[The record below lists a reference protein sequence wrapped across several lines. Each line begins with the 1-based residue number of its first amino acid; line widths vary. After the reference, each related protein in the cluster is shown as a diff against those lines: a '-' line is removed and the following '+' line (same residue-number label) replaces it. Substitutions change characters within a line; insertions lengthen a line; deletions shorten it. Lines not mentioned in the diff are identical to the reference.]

1 MIIDCLEKHGLDYRN
16 NLVGQGYDGA
26 SVMSGKHSGVSAR
39 IKNSARFAFYV
50 HCNAHC
56 LNLVLVDAV
65 KSVPEAV
72 HFFALLQKLYNF
84 VSGLDVHLKWLAVQK
99 ELYPQQ
105 QPRELQRL
113 TDVRWACRYMACRNL
128 RDRLPAVLRVLQ
140 DITLE
145 NSGDRSVEA
154 RGLLS
159 QIDLH
164 FIGLLVT
171 FCKVLGDAKCLSDML
186 QSSSLDL
193 ARAVDLVGA
202 LTDTLQ
208 DYRSEGYF
216 GELWK
221 EVEEIAEHCKISV
234 QTVCKR
240 QPKTSLRFHDSL
252 MMSTVG
258 QKNSD
263 QSDGESFQRA
273 IFYQVLD
280 SLTAELQRR
289 CSKKNCEIMQGVQSL
304 NPKSTTFLNEEPLF
318 AFAQTFESDL
328 EDLKHEVHQTKR
340 LLDRREKSGRDRPST
355 LLDFVVFLEPYK
367 EVSMGYFHFVRF
379 LLLHQSAVL
388 LAREASQL

>member
-1 MIIDCLEKHGLDYRN
+1 MMVHP
-16 NLVGQGYDGA
+16 
-26 SVMSGKHSGVSAR
+26 SVMSGKHSGVSAWN
-39 IKNSARFAFYV
+39 KNSAILAFYV

-65 KSVPEAV
+65 KSVPEV
-72 HFFALLQKLYNF
+72 VNFFALLQKLHNF
-84 VSGLDVHLKWLAVQK
+84 VSGSYIHLKWLAVQK

-113 TDVRWACRYMACRNL
+113 TDIRWACRYMACCKL

-164 FIGLLVT
+164 FIGILVT
-171 FCKVLGDAKCLSDML
+171 FCKVLGDAKCLSDIL

-202 LTDTLQ
+202 LADTLQ

-216 GELWK
+216 GELWN

-240 QPKTSLRFHDSL
+240 QPKTSLGFHDSL

-258 QKNSD
+258 QIGTKVMLRPSKEIF
-263 QSDGESFQRA
+263 ESFQDLLRA
-273 IFYQVLD
+273 SKIFYQVLD
-280 SLTAELQRR
+280 SLTAELQRHL
-289 CSKKNCEIMQGVQSL
+289 SKKNCEIMQGVQSL
-304 NPKSTTFLNEEPLF
+304 NPKSTTFLN
-318 AFAQTFESDL
+318 
-328 EDLKHEVHQTKR
+328 
-340 LLDRREKSGRDRPST
+340 
-355 LLDFVVFLEPYK
+355 
-367 EVSMGYFHFVRF
+367 
-379 LLLHQSAVL
+379 
-388 LAREASQL
+388 